1 MRMMVGPV
9 KTVNKDLAL
18 QLYYTSLTLY
28 LPPST
33 LFSFP
38 LRISRCFTCRKS
50 TTCSWSLPH
59 QVLCEFF
66 IMDSVGYRHVHKLWQ
81 DVPRTLDLSMTPFA
95 ECIFQP
101 CQQVFLAE
109 RVSFVNKIRRKRC
122 HFFFFLVLRIPCVIL
137 NSFIIFASVCNLT
150 SIVGDSACFMEL
162 YTAETRSR

>member
-1 MRMMVGPV
+1 MSYWDNMLMEQCCSKCIHGLWGWRRCSPQLNEIHPRVIMRMMVGPV

-33 LFSFP
+33 VFSFP

-81 DVPRTLDLSMTPFA
+81 DVPRTLDLSMTAFA
-95 ECIFQP
+95 ECIFSHANRY
-101 CQQVFLAE
+101 FLQKE
-109 RVSFVNKIRRKRC
+109 FLLLIR
-122 HFFFFLVLRIPCVIL
+122 
-137 NSFIIFASVCNLT
+137 
-150 SIVGDSACFMEL
+150 
-162 YTAETRSR
+162 